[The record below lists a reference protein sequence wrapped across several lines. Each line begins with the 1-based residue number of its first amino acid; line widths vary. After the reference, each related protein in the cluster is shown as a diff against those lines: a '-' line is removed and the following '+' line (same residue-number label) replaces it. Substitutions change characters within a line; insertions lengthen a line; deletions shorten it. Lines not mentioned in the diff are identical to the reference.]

1 MNKIKIHKSACVL
14 PNILAFAS
22 QPIDLFKVDMTAGS
36 SYIELPTF
44 QALRPRA
51 NTQHPLPTNQTLR

>member
-1 MNKIKIHKSACVL
+1 MNKIKSHKSACVL

-22 QPIDLFKVDMTAGS
+22 QPIEDLFKDDMTSGS
-36 SYIELPTF
+36 LVVILNYPTF

-51 NTQHPLPTNQTLR
+51 NTGWD